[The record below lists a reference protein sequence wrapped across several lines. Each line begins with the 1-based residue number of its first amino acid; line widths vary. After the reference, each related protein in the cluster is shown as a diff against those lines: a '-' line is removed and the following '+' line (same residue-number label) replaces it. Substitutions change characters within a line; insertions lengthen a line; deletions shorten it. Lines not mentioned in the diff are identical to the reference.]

1 MCMYVAEIE
10 NVVNDFVNNGNMF
23 TAWDVTLAVRKTVK
37 ARVQHYEVKREVHQM
52 FDNGDMIG
60 YNRELANLPNV
71 NPQPWIYYPPSA
83 DPKTYT
89 GKPVAPTAAAALPAP
104 TPVASMT
111 ALDDGADIGGDGSI
125 VYKWDTTDR
134 LCIPNKL
141 IREMG
146 LKSGDEVE
154 VVCTTPPGNEVSV
167 FQKGSPAIF
176 NNGLSQVATY
186 MVDTYDNVR
195 ITRGALNKI
204 GLSAVAFEIERNGDE
219 IKVKKFA

>member
-1 MCMYVAEIE
+1 MCMYVSEIE
-10 NVVNDFVNNGNMF
+10 NVVNDLVNNGTMF

-37 ARVQHYEVKREVHQM
+37 ARVQHFEVKREVHQM
-52 FDNGDMIG
+52 FDNGNMVG

-71 NPQPWIYYPPSA
+71 DPQPWIYYPPSA

-89 GKPVAPTAAAALPAP
+89 GKPVAPAAAAALPAP

-111 ALDDGADIGGDGSI
+111 ALDDGADIGGDGSV

-146 LKSGDEVE
+146 LKQGDEVE
-154 VVCTTPPGNEVSV
+154 VVCAVPPGNEVSV
-167 FQKGSPAIF
+167 FQKGKPDYTK
-176 NNGLSQVATY
+176 GLSNVATY
-186 MVDTYDNVR
+186 VVDTYDNVR